1 MEITLKEH
9 EKLLYT
15 LRELYRQYGYHSF
28 RMSKFEKYELYAR
41 NKDFLVSD
49 RVITFNDMN
58 GDLLALKPDVTLS
71 IVRNAS
77 FRPGWKQ
84 KLYYQENVYRPSG
97 SSRQFREIMQCGLE
111 CIGDLD
117 SYGLYEVLHLAVKSL
132 RTISEKSVLSVS
144 HLGILKSLLA
154 VLGANDEAQAEL
166 MQLVAARNLHELAA
180 LFTREGW
187 NMARLKDLEALL
199 RLSCSVKEL
208 PAELNALHLDWLN
221 PSVRTEL
228 EDLSA
233 LACEEDSI
241 LCFDLSVINDIH
253 YYNGIVF
260 QGFVQDLY
268 EKVLSGGR
276 YDSLLARMQR
286 KGSAMGFAIYFGVLE
301 QILRKAESWDGDLLL
316 LYDERTPLTLV
327 RDMVEQ
333 KQREGCSVS
342 AQRCADGGRYHE
354 ILDIRGGKN
363 DA

>member
-28 RMSKFEKYELYAR
+28 RMSKFEKYELYAG
-41 NKDFLVSD
+41 NKDILVSD
-49 RVITFNDMN
+49 RVITFNDLN

-71 IVRNAS
+71 IVRNAT

-97 SSRQFREIMQCGLE
+97 SSRRFREILQCGLE

-117 SYGLYEVLHLAVKSL
+117 SYDLYEVLHLAVRSL

-144 HLGILKSLLA
+144 HLGILKSLFKELEA
-154 VLGANDEAQAEL
+154 GDEAQAEL
-166 MQLVAARNLHELAA
+166 MRLVAARNLHELDA
-180 LFTREGW
+180 LFSRENW
-187 NMARLKDLEALL
+187 ETKLLKDLEALL
-199 RLSCSVKEL
+199 QLSCSLKEL
-208 PAELNALHLDWLN
+208 PARLNAMRLNWLD
-221 PSVRTEL
+221 PAVRKEL

-233 LACEEDSI
+233 LAREEDSI

-260 QGFVQDLY
+260 RGFVQGIS

-276 YDSLLARMQR
+276 YDSLLARMQK

-301 QILRKAESWDGDLLL
+301 QMLRKAETWDADLLL
-316 LYDERTPLTLV
+316 LYDEKTPLTRV
-327 RDMVEQ
+327 RDLIEQ
-333 KQREGCSVS
+333 HQREGHSVS
-342 AQRCADGGRYHE
+342 AQRSAGEGRYRE
-354 ILDIRGGKN
+354 TLDIRGGKS